1 MIKRKMLGI
10 EYGVAL
16 VSEGVFHIID
26 EEELK
31 SSGILFTYDAHGHP
45 ELGNVSKSNIFNV
58 LVQEKLKTLE
68 LEIKS
73 RPVELG
79 YELRCCRPIG
89 FDLTLCTLLGMG
101 VKKLFDEGKT
111 GCIVTAN
118 SRGDISPMFLSEFQ
132 DQNGKIPPRL
142 VDMDSQIAKLCFKNL
157 HFISREDYEAARNY
171 VTTPEQYDYQKI
183 INNKEYGK
191 IFQN

>member
-1 MIKRKMLGI
+1 M
-10 EYGVAL
+10 EVWAL
-16 VSEGVFHIID
+16 EAFG
-26 EEELK
+26 
-31 SSGILFTYDAHGHP
+31 A
-45 ELGNVSKSNIFNV
+45 SNILQELLTIKSDDINGRAKAYEAIVKGDVLPEPNIPESFNV